1 MFEDDLSPLTDF
13 INLEVLSCKN
23 CRIESLEGI
32 QNLTSLKV
40 FNAGQNNLFSD
51 LNPLRGLNLGSLNI
65 QFTEV
70 TDIGPLIDLP
80 YLEWLDLSYLS
91 VNDLTPLLKL
101 TNLKGVVLPNM
112 AEISI
117 DKLEQYLYDYQNVD
131 ENNKQNQSIPELFDY
146 NKTWYLIP
154 FDPFDEFI
162 GSLYEGR
169 IIDIESDF
177 KEQNYRNTNSCIRI
191 TNFINI
197 CRELSSPIVCQVKVD
212 KDVRL
217 KLEKRMD
224 YSGMHLKLKSSN

>member
-1 MFEDDLSPLTDF
+1 
-13 INLEVLSCKN
+13 
-23 CRIESLEGI
+23 
-32 QNLTSLKV
+32 
-40 FNAGQNNLFSD
+40 
-51 LNPLRGLNLGSLNI
+51 
-65 QFTEV
+65 
-70 TDIGPLIDLP
+70 
-80 YLEWLDLSYLS
+80 
-91 VNDLTPLLKL
+91 
-101 TNLKGVVLPNM
+101 M